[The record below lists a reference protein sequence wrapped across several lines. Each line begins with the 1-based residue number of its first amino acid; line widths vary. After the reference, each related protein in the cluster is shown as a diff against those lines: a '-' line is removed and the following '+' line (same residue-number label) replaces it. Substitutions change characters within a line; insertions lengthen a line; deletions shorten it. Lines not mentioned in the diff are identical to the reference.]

1 MYLLH
6 DNGYVLIKKTQK
18 LKSRSMK
25 TLFVLFLTLSTGLA
39 FANGPVK
46 VDVKNSTLEW
56 KAAKVT
62 GEHMGTVDLKSAE
75 LNIENGVLK
84 GGSFVVDMTTINV
97 TDLEGEWKAKLEG
110 HLKSDDFF
118 SVANHQTA
126 EFKTTKVKSLG
137 GNKYM
142 VQGDLTIKGMT
153 HPIGFETTVANGNA
167 TATLKIDRTLYD
179 VRYRS
184 GKFFEGLGDNLIY
197 DEFEIAVNLTY

>member
-1 MYLLH
+1 
-6 DNGYVLIKKTQK
+6 
-18 LKSRSMK
+18 MK
-25 TLFVLFLTLSTGLA
+25 TLFVLFLTLSTGIA

-62 GEHMGTVDLKSAE
+62 GEHTGTVDLKTAE

-126 EFKTTKVKSLG
+126 EFKTTKVKNLG

-153 HPIGFETTVANGNA
+153 HPIGFETTVANGSA